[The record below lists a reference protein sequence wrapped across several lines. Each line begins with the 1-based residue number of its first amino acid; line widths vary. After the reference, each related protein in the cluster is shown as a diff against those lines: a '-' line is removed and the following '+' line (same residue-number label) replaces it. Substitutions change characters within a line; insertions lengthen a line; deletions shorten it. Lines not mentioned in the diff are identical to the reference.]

1 MFYTRRPP
9 TLSINELNHIISES
23 LDIDRFEHVNVPDTI
38 LHDPLPST
46 PEKPKTSTFHRLFS
60 RSSSQLP
67 LVPHS
72 PVDEPVTPSPRK
84 MTFTWRL
91 SRLSPHGSRRA
102 EDHAVRIRLCTPT
115 LLFMLCRWKT
125 LLVSH
130 RIVLARRLSAV
141 SLLPFYHLRER

>member
-46 PEKPKTSTFHRLFS
+46 PEKPQTSTFHRLFS

-72 PVDEPVTPSPRK
+72 PIEQVDKPVTPSPRK

-91 SRLSPHGSRRA
+91 SRLSPNGSRRA
-102 EDHAVRIRLCTPT
+102 EDRAVRI
-115 LLFMLCRWKT
+115 
-125 LLVSH
+125 
-130 RIVLARRLSAV
+130 
-141 SLLPFYHLRER
+141 